1 MPNPIH
7 DFKYKVFREM
17 LSKIRLDK
25 GMLQSEVAEKLDKN
39 QSFVSK
45 YERGER
51 RLDFAEFIELAD
63 ALDIDLSEFIEN
75 YKIELNKLR

>member
-7 DFKYKVFREM
+7 DPRYILFREM
-17 LSKIRLDK
+17 LTEIRLAK
-25 GMLQSEVAEKLDKN
+25 GLLQSEVAERLGKN

-51 RLDFAEFIELAD
+51 RLDLPEFLELAD
-63 ALDIDLSEFIEN
+63 ALNIDVAAFVKEYRTRLA
-75 YKIELNKLR
+75 KTM